1 MWQLLAVAAGG
12 AIGAIGRFAVNGW
25 AQRQFPAFAPAGTLI
40 VNVAGC
46 FAIGIVMAIVHQRVT
61 WLSRE
66 WQTFLVTGVLGGLT
80 TFSAFGLQSVE
91 LALDHQ
97 VRQCVLNIAANLILG
112 CAAVWAGLALT
123 RALLAP

>member
-1 MWQLLAVAAGG
+1 MWQLLAVGAGG

-46 FAIGIVMAIVHQRVT
+46 LAIGIV
-61 WLSRE
+61 
-66 WQTFLVTGVLGGLT
+66 TGILGGLT
-80 TFSAFGLQSVE
+80 TFSAFGLQTVE
-91 LALDHQ
+91 LALDQ
-97 VRQCVLNIAANLILG
+97 QLRQCLLNIAANLILG

-123 RALLAP
+123 RALLTP

>member
-1 MWQLLAVAAGG
+1 MWQLLAVGAGG

-46 FAIGIVMAIVHQRVT
+46 LAIGIVMGIVQQRT
-61 WLSRE
+61 WISRE
-66 WQTFLVTGVLGGLT
+66 WQAFLVTGILGGLT
-80 TFSAFGLQSVE
+80 TFSAFGLQTVE
-91 LALDHQ
+91 LALDQ
-97 VRQCVLNIAANLILG
+97 QLRQSVLNVAANLVLG
-112 CAAVWAGLALT
+112 CAAVWAGLAIT

>member
-1 MWQLLAVAAGG
+1 MWQLLAVGAGG

-46 FAIGIVMAIVHQRVT
+46 LAIGIVMGIVHQRT

-66 WQTFLVTGVLGGLT
+66 WQAFLVTGILGGLT
-80 TFSAFGLQSVE
+80 TFSAFGLQTVE
-91 LALDHQ
+91 LALDQ
-97 VRQCVLNIAANLILG
+97 QLRNSLLNVAANLILG